1 MNRTKAVTK
10 LWHAWLHANAR
21 TTFARRNRTKLQKKD
36 DGHVKKEAKNGS
48 QESKESFRHEIYT
61 SAANAKRIAINYYG
75 AGEDYMRSK
84 GVDYMRFNRLE
95 QNHKAARESCRRK
108 KAMIEEL

>member
-1 MNRTKAVTK
+1 MRDEIGQNFK
-10 LWHAWLHANAR
+10 
-21 TTFARRNRTKLQKKD
+21 KKD

-84 GVDYMRFNRLE
+84 GVDYIRFNRLE
-95 QNHKAARESCRRK
+95 QNHKAARESRRQK